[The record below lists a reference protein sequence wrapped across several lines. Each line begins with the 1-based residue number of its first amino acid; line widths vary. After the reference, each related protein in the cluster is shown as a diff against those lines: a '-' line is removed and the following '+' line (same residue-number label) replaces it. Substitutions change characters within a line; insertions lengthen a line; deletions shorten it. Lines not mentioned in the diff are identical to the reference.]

1 MKEILLKIKEFFFR
15 AVDFTVN
22 AVRAVRRWQKE
33 NNFSFD
39 KGFYIYLVIVVI
51 ALLAT
56 QALISPITSVIFI
69 FVILLPAVSLLYL
82 YICTQSIRLDVTLS
96 AEEVEKYEP
105 VQFRLSLINS
115 IFVPINT
122 IEAKI
127 TLPRSDGIRSEA
139 KNVSLTLPPYADY
152 TLSSE
157 IIFPYRGNYSI
168 GVSDVVCHDIFGM
181 FKYTYNLN
189 IFKSIFVLPRRL
201 TLMKNEGDDRSES
214 STEIIS
220 RFSGSDKTEQNDV
233 RQYQIGDSLRAVH
246 WKLSSKTQDL
256 MVKQYSMNKE
266 KRTYIFC
273 DTAARYNSDDEE
285 KYLPDIN
292 EFAVDGVVE
301 SAIAIATSV
310 LTNGGN
316 VCIVWFDD
324 RGENG
329 ICLQNADTLY
339 EFQQVYRMF
348 ATSPVT
354 LTDKNMSDLEKYA
367 VKDPDANY
375 IYVSGCVDINLS
387 SVLSE
392 HSTSNSANL
401 LRGSATKE
409 LYSYTPFE
417 KVNKNYLREY
427 SDILNAALDE
437 IGHAAIRVYDAR
449 ALAKEGQVSGK

>member
-22 AVRAVRRWQKE
+22 TVRTIRRWQKE
-33 NNFSFD
+33 KNFSLD
-39 KGFYIYLVIVVI
+39 KGFYGYLILVVI

-69 FVILLPAVSLLYL
+69 FIILLPIISLVYM
-82 YICTQSIRLDVTLS
+82 YICTQSIQLDVTLS
-96 AEEVEKYEP
+96 AEEVEKYQP

-139 KNVSLTLPPYADY
+139 KTVALTLPPYGDY

-157 IIFPYRGNYSI
+157 ITFPYRGNYSI

-189 IFKSIFVLPRRL
+189 IFKNIFVLPRRV
-201 TLMKNEGDDRSES
+201 TLASNEGDDRSES
-214 STEIIS
+214 STEITS
-220 RFSGSDKTEQNDV
+220 RFGGNDKTEQNDV

-273 DTAARYNSDDEE
+273 DTAARYNAEDEE

-301 SAIAIATSV
+301 SAISIATSV
-310 LTNGGN
+310 LTKGGN
-316 VCIVWFDD
+316 ICLVWFDD
-324 RGENG
+324 RGEKG
-329 ICLQNADTLY
+329 ICTQSADTLY
-339 EFQQVYRMF
+339 EFTLAYRMF

-354 LTDKNMSDLEKYA
+354 VTDKTMADLVKYA

-387 SVLSE
+387 TALTE
-392 HSTSNSANL
+392 HRTDNTDFFSGNVS
-401 LRGSATKE
+401 KE

-427 SDILNAALDE
+427 SDTLNAALDE
-437 IGHAAIRVYDAR
+437 ISHAAIRVYDAR
-449 ALAKEGQVSGK
+449 ATKNEGQVSR

>member
-22 AVRAVRRWQKE
+22 AVRVVRRWQKE
-33 NNFSFD
+33 KSFSLD
-39 KGFYIYLVIVVI
+39 KGFYVYLTIVVI

-69 FVILLPAVSLLYL
+69 FILLLPAVSLLYL
-82 YICTQSIRLDVTLS
+82 YICTQSIHLDVTLS
-96 AEEVEKYEP
+96 ADEVEKYDP

-127 TLPRSDGIRSEA
+127 TLPRSDGIRSES
-139 KNVSLTLPPYADY
+139 KNVSLTLPPFGDY

-157 IIFPYRGNYSI
+157 ITFPYRGNYSI
-168 GVSDVVCHDIFGM
+168 GVSDVVCHDLFGM

-189 IFKSIFVLPRRL
+189 IFKSIFVLPRRI
-201 TLMKNEGDDRSES
+201 TLANNEGDDRSES
-214 STEIIS
+214 STEITS
-220 RFSGSDKTEQNDV
+220 RFGGNDKTEQNDV

-273 DTAARYNSDDEE
+273 DTAARYDAEDEE

-310 LTNGGN
+310 LKKGGN
-316 VCIVWFDD
+316 ISLVWFDD

-329 ICLQNADTLY
+329 VCVQSADSLY
-339 EFQQVYRMF
+339 EFTLAYRMF
-348 ATSPVT
+348 ATSPVAI
-354 LTDKNMSDLEKYA
+354 TDMNMSDLEKYA

-375 IYVSGCVDINLS
+375 IYVSGCVDIKLS
-387 SVLSE
+387 STLAE
-392 HSTSNSANL
+392 HKVESANL
-401 LRGSATKE
+401 LRGSASKE
-409 LYSYTPFE
+409 LYCYTPFE

-437 IGHAAIRVYDAR
+437 IGHAEIKVYDAR
-449 ALAKEGQVSGK
+449 AVANEGQVSGK

>member
-15 AVDFTVN
+15 AVDFIVN
-22 AVRAVRRWQKE
+22 TVRAVRRWQKE
-33 NNFSFD
+33 KNFSLD
-39 KGFYIYLVIVVI
+39 KGFYAYLVVVVI

-69 FVILLPAVSLLYL
+69 FVILLPIVSLLYL
-82 YICTQSIRLDVTLS
+82 YMCMQSIRLDVTLS

-115 IFVPINT
+115 MFVPINT

-127 TLPRSDGIRSEA
+127 TLPRSDGIRSES
-139 KNVSLTLPPYADY
+139 KKVSLTLPPYADY

-157 IIFPYRGNYSI
+157 ITFPYRGNYSI

-189 IFKSIFVLPRRL
+189 IFKNIFVLPRRVNL
-201 TLMKNEGDDRSES
+201 VNNEGDDRSES
-214 STEIIS
+214 STEITS

-273 DTAARYNSDDEE
+273 DTAARYNAEDEE

-292 EFAVDGVVE
+292 EFAADGVVE
-301 SAIAIATSV
+301 SAIAIATAV
-310 LTNGGN
+310 LTKGGN
-316 VCIVWFDD
+316 ISLVWFDD

-329 ICLQNADTLY
+329 ICVQSADTLY
-339 EFQQVYRMF
+339 EFKQAYRMF
-348 ATSPVT
+348 ATSPVAVT
-354 LTDKNMSDLEKYA
+354 GKTMSDLERYA
-367 VKDPDANY
+367 VNDPDATY
-375 IYVSGCVDINLS
+375 IYVSGCVDVNLS
-387 SVLSE
+387 STLAE
-392 HSTSNSANL
+392 HKVDSANI
-401 LRGSATKE
+401 LRGTASKE
-409 LYSYTPFE
+409 LYCYTPFE
-417 KVNKNYLREY
+417 KVNKKYLREY
-427 SDILNAALDE
+427 SDTLNAALEE
-437 IGHAAIRVYDAR
+437 IRHAAIRVYDAR
-449 ALAKEGQVSGK
+449 AVEKEGQVSGK